1 MKLLRIGQRANCFSC
16 GLENI
21 WLTTLVHEY
30 CLNNTAH
37 EMLMTSHTYNFG
49 GALPPFL
56 ESWGGSSPSSS
67 PLPPPLHC
75 HGLLNLQVL
84 ITVKRYTKLHHYT
97 ELMSICLAMCILMA
111 RLCVYSHEGTFLY
124 SVTFRYKKV
133 PIIRFVVSKS
143 LYSSC
148 LSSHHSQKLLAY
160 CKVL

>member
-1 MKLLRIGQRANCFSC
+1 
-16 GLENI
+16 
-21 WLTTLVHEY
+21 
-30 CLNNTAH
+30 
-37 EMLMTSHTYNFG
+37 MTSHTYNFG

-148 LSSHHSQKLLAY
+148 LSSHHSQNCWLTAKCFNLPKRITCSYVQYDHLTIFPVGLARHIWHDLRLKTRTY
-160 CKVL
+160 